1 MTIAHNTSSNSIYLS
16 WKPPP
21 ADTIFGEFL
30 GYRITYW
37 ARDVKP
43 ENVNEILI
51 RESSVEVSK
60 QWIVN
65 EIKWRTFVHAGSE
78 ESRKCFPFMA
88 QSYKSR
94 IQFPQFDGKCPRERV
109 KMFWFPFCD
118 STKPRIEAK
127 SIQFI
132 SVKATER
139 DFLGRKSNCM
149 FRRLLPFNVIA
160 ILNPFVAALSVLKN
174 ALEKADGNVLS
185 VISSDSPENAFI
197 LALTLLFFV
206 SGSTFDIVTS
216 ESFQLSCW
224 AVFLSVETINS
235 ASIWVFNVFF
245 YRLSELNEWEVC
257 FDSLKLGVVSPVG
270 EHRVANENLNI
281 LGF

>member
-1 MTIAHNTSSNSIYLS
+1 ML
-16 WKPPP
+16 
-21 ADTIFGEFL
+21 E
-30 GYRITYW
+30 
-37 ARDVKP
+37 VKS
-43 ENVNEILI
+43 
-51 RESSVEVSK
+51 RGSV
-60 QWIVN
+60 
-65 EIKWRTFVHAGSE
+65 
-78 ESRKCFPFMA
+78 FPFMA

-132 SVKATER
+132 SVKATERER

-197 LALTLLFFV
+197 LALTLLFL
-206 SGSTFDIVTS
+206 SLEALSTLLRLKAFNYRVGLCS
-216 ESFQLSCW
+216 CLS
-224 AVFLSVETINS
+224 
-235 ASIWVFNVFF
+235 
-245 YRLSELNEWEVC
+245 
-257 FDSLKLGVVSPVG
+257 KQ
-270 EHRVANENLNI
+270 
-281 LGF
+281 